1 MSQTDPPVPPGHA
14 DAGEGAGSAQPAAM
28 AARIEEFLAGV
39 YTLQVPSQ
47 TERRERRLYWSGIAL
62 VIAGLVAIGLGWWG
76 ASGTKYV
83 YQELPYVISGGIF
96 GVALVVF
103 GAVLFA
109 RYSVARLLRYWLA
122 RLVAD
127 QQIQTDR
134 VVVAIANLTEAVKQ
148 QSAASVAHPPSD
160 QSAAAGLAI
169 DPRPTT

>member
-1 MSQTDPPVPPGHA
+1 MTQHDIPTPPEASGPDGR
-14 DAGEGAGSAQPAAM
+14 DTGAGAGPAQAM
-28 AARIEEFLAGV
+28 AGRIEEFLGGV
-39 YTLQVPSQ
+39 YTLRVPSQ

-62 VIAGLVAIGLGWWG
+62 ALAGLVAIGLGWWG

-96 GVALVVF
+96 GVALVLL

-109 RYSVARLLRYWLA
+109 RYSMARLLRYWLA

-134 VVVAIANLTEAVKQ
+134 VVAAIESLTDVLASRPVAADDARRTSGEG
-148 QSAASVAHPPSD
+148 P
-160 QSAAAGLAI
+160 
-169 DPRPTT
+169 